1 MTRSGTIEK
10 TTIRGVEASAVDTI
24 RKLTGETTANK
35 AIRRAVHSYGQ
46 LRAQNHAQA
55 ARIRTLETLRDELLD
70 ALEDAER
77 IEDELRHARERV
89 KAATAALEADAG
101 G

>member
-10 TTIRGVEASAVDTI
+10 TTIRGVEASAVDAI
-24 RKLTGETTANK
+24 RELTGEHTANK
-35 AIRRAVHSYGQ
+35 AIVRALHAYPR
-46 LRAQNHAQA
+46 LRENND
-55 ARIRTLETLRDELLD
+55 TLAKRVSALQDLRDELLD